1 MKRILLVPIL
11 LSAALLV
18 AACGSSENNSSM
30 QSNQTDPNLG
40 MYAGPVGDSENNLN
54 VLVWPG
60 YAEDGDTDPVIDWVT
75 PFEKNTGCEV
85 SVRTFNTPQEAINLM
100 QAGGYDIIS
109 APSEITYNLI
119 ENTTV
124 QPINTYLLENY
135 SNIFDDIKERSWN
148 KVEENIYGVAQGRGA
163 NLLTYN
169 ISKLNQQAINWELTF
184 DPKSD
189 FAGKISVHDSPM
201 TIAIAALYLMKVNPD
216 LQITNPYALD
226 KNQFD
231 AVMELITTQK
241 SIVGNYWAD
250 YTSDIN
256 AIKNNQVDIGLS
268 WQSTMNAVN
277 AIETLVRGVKPIEGT
292 TGWVNNWMIA
302 SATKSINCSY
312 KWIDWMISPQTN
324 ALTAEWFGEAPSN
337 KEACALT
344 ADKRH
349 CALFN
354 AQDEKFWSD
363 IYYWEY
369 PQTKCIDGRTEIQCV
384 GYEDWFLT
392 WTNFRNS

>member
-1 MKRILLVPIL
+1 
-11 LSAALLV
+11 
-18 AACGSSENNSSM
+18 
-30 QSNQTDPNLG
+30 
-40 MYAGPVGDSENNLN
+40 
-54 VLVWPG
+54 
-60 YAEDGDTDPVIDWVT
+60 
-75 PFEKNTGCEV
+75 
-85 SVRTFNTPQEAINLM
+85 
-100 QAGGYDIIS
+100 
-109 APSEITYNLI
+109 
-119 ENTTV
+119 V

-135 SNIFDDIKERSWN
+135 SNIFDDLKERSWN
-148 KVEENIYGVAQGRGA
+148 KVEENIYGIAQGRGA
-163 NLLTYN
+163 NLLAYN
-169 ISKLNQQAINWELTF
+169 IKKLNKQVINWELTF
-184 DPKSD
+184 NPNSE
-189 FAGKISVHDSPM
+189 FTGKISVHDSPM
-201 TIAIAALYLMKVNPD
+201 TIAIAALYLMQANPD
-216 LQITNPYALD
+216 LEITNPYALD

-231 AVMELITTQK
+231 AVMELITSQK
-241 SIVGNYWAD
+241 AMVGNYWAD

-268 WQSTMNAVN
+268 WQSTINAVN
-277 AIETLVRGVKPIEGT
+277 ATETLVRGVKPIEGT

-344 ADKRH
+344 ADKRQ

-384 GYEDWFLT
+384 GYQDWFLT

>member
-1 MKRILLVPIL
+1 MDQIDAIL
-11 LSAALLV
+11 
-18 AACGSSENNSSM
+18 
-30 QSNQTDPNLG
+30 
-40 MYAGPVGDSENNLN
+40 Y
-54 VLVWPG
+54 
-60 YAEDGDTDPVIDWVT
+60 
-75 PFEKNTGCEV
+75 
-85 SVRTFNTPQEAINLM
+85 INLEHRT
-100 QAGGYDIIS
+100 DRR
-109 APSEITYNLI
+109 EH
-119 ENTTV
+119 
-124 QPINTYLLENY
+124 LEAEFKRMG
-135 SNIFDDIKERSWN
+135 IPAE
-148 KVEENIYGVAQGRGA
+148 
-163 NLLTYN
+163 
-169 ISKLNQQAINWELTF
+169 
-184 DPKSD
+184 
-189 FAGKISVHDSPM
+189 KIHR
-201 TIAIAALYLMKVNPD
+201 
-216 LQITNPYALD
+216 
-226 KNQFD
+226 
-231 AVMELITTQK
+231 
-241 SIVGNYWAD
+241 
-250 YTSDIN
+250 IN
-256 AIKNNQVDIGLS
+256 AIKNNKVDIGSS

-277 AIETLVRGVKPIEGT
+277 ATETLVRGVKPIEGT

-337 KEACALT
+337 KEACTLT

>member
-1 MKRILLVPIL
+1 
-11 LSAALLV
+11 
-18 AACGSSENNSSM
+18 
-30 QSNQTDPNLG
+30 
-40 MYAGPVGDSENNLN
+40 
-54 VLVWPG
+54 
-60 YAEDGDTDPVIDWVT
+60 
-75 PFEKNTGCEV
+75 
-85 SVRTFNTPQEAINLM
+85 
-100 QAGGYDIIS
+100 
-109 APSEITYNLI
+109 
-119 ENTTV
+119 
-124 QPINTYLLENY
+124 
-135 SNIFDDIKERSWN
+135 
-148 KVEENIYGVAQGRGA
+148 
-163 NLLTYN
+163 
-169 ISKLNQQAINWELTF
+169 
-184 DPKSD
+184 
-189 FAGKISVHDSPM
+189 
-201 TIAIAALYLMKVNPD
+201 
-216 LQITNPYALD
+216 
-226 KNQFD
+226 
-231 AVMELITTQK
+231 
-241 SIVGNYWAD
+241 
-250 YTSDIN
+250 
-256 AIKNNQVDIGLS
+256 
-268 WQSTMNAVN
+268 MNAVN
-277 AIETLVRGVKPIEGT
+277 ATETLVRGVKPIEGT